1 MARRSGIRRLL
12 WILILCTGF
21 SLTVIQAK
29 GLIEYFRSNP
39 TAQTIRI
46 ESRARVEYP
55 EITVCPGVTW
65 NFTALKL
72 LNVTGFSAYNS
83 IWSDL
88 FQELLNISVLEA
100 LNSYSLW
107 DLSKIVVLCTFPI
120 NPQNYEYYRCSPRDG
135 YTWINGSRVYETEA
149 GYWRETRIVNWSG
162 SNSPLKYCY
171 TFHVK
176 SSLRMRLSSISPVM
190 EFALSFKDSIDE
202 SGDFGEPYYEIRIDS
217 PDEPFTAVRN
227 VTSSGK
233 TFFLLGE
240 RSYMLSLSLKYYE
253 FLPSGS
259 KCNGDEEYDY
269 KKCLETALVEYMNEA
284 PCIQPS
290 VLPIKHDQAA
300 TMRHCNTSQDQTD
313 FINFYDELHEDFDP
327 GCPRKCKRK
336 TYNVIQLDDP
346 DIPLRH
352 YGMIK
357 LNTPT
362 AEVEIVEE
370 HSLTSLEQFLS
381 SIGGMVGLYLGV
393 SLLGVYECLE
403 ILAIWVRIRLLRA
416 QIIRAN
422 L

>member
-1 MARRSGIRRLL
+1 MTS
-12 WILILCTGF
+12 
-21 SLTVIQAK
+21 AK

-46 ESRARVEYP
+46 ESRTRVEYP
-55 EITVCPGVTW
+55 EITICPGVTW

-72 LNVTGFSAYNS
+72 TNVTGVSAYNA

-88 FQELLNISVLEA
+88 FQEKFNIGVLEA
-100 LNSYSLW
+100 LYLYSLT

-120 NPQNYEYYRCSPRDG
+120 NPQNYEYYRCSPRGG
-135 YTWINGSRVYETEA
+135 YTWINGSRVYETE
-149 GYWRETRIVNWSG
+149 
-162 SNSPLKYCY
+162 
-171 TFHVK
+171 
-176 SSLRMRLSSISPVM
+176 
-190 EFALSFKDSIDE
+190 DSIDE

-269 KKCLETALVEYMNEA
+269 KKVILAQPYQLFRPLSFLEKFTKYTRIVNRQCLEAALLEFMNGA
-284 PCIQPS
+284 PCINPF
-290 VLPIKHDQAA
+290 VLPIQHEQASM
-300 TMRHCNTSQDQTD
+300 MRLCNTSQDYRE
-313 FINFYDELHEDFDP
+313 FINFHDDVHENFDP
-327 GCPRKCKRK
+327 GCPRKCKRI
-336 TYNVIQLDDP
+336 TYNAIQLDDP
-346 DIPLRH
+346 DIPPPH
-352 YGMIK
+352 HGMIK

-370 HSLTSLEQFLS
+370 HELTSLEQFLS
-381 SIGGMVGLYLGV
+381 NIGGMVALYLGI
-393 SLLGVYECLE
+393 SFIGLYECLE
-403 ILAIWVRIRLLRA
+403 IFAVWVMSRFVKA
-416 QIIRAN
+416 QFPPVHV
-422 L
+422 